1 MDVTVM
7 VPDQRLAALHAYRTA
22 DPRLAIFHHN
32 WSTMSLQNS
41 SSTAFISTGI
51 PGLDNVLGGG
61 LTRDRLYLV
70 EGDPGAGKTTL
81 ALQFLIEGA
90 ARGET
95 VLYITLAE
103 TEVELRAVAHAHGMS
118 LAGVTVQEVIPDE
131 SVFDAAEQYTVLHPS
146 EVEFGE
152 TNNMILSLVERL
164 NPTRVV
170 LDSLSEL
177 QLLSGTPLRYR
188 RHVLALKQY
197 FAKRAC
203 TAVLLDDK
211 TSVQGDQQVR
221 SVAHCVISLQHT
233 DSEYGAE
240 RRLVR
245 VLKYRGIGFRRG
257 PHDYAIVRGGLRVY
271 PRIVAAETRTLVKRG
286 QVSSGLPALDAL
298 LGGGI
303 EEGSSTLIS
312 GPPGTGKS
320 SMAVQFVK
328 AITDRGEHAAMFLFE
343 ESFNTLMNR
352 SVGIGLDLT
361 GPYESELLS
370 VHQIDPA
377 EMSPGEFTHAV
388 CGAADRGAK
397 VIVID
402 SLNGYLNAMPE
413 AGFLTTHLHEVL
425 TYLGQRGV
433 VTFLV
438 GVQAGIVGA
447 MSTGIDVSYMADNVL
462 ILRYFEAHGAVKKA
476 ISVFKKRGS
485 KHETTLREYDI
496 THTGIAVGAVLN
508 NFQGILTGVPTI
520 TPPGTDAG
528 AAPAYPGTALP

>member
-1 MDVTVM
+1 M
-7 VPDQRLAALHAYRTA
+7 
-22 DPRLAIFHHN
+22 
-32 WSTMSLQNS
+32 STQNT

-51 PGLDNVLGGG
+51 AGLDNVLGGG

-81 ALQFLIEGA
+81 ALQFLAEGA

-103 TEVELRAVAHAHGMS
+103 TEVELRAVAEAHGMS
-118 LAGVTVQEVIPDE
+118 LQGVTVHEVIPDE
-131 SVFDAAEQYTVLHPS
+131 SLLDPGEQYTVLQPS
-146 EVEFGE
+146 EVELGE
-152 TNNMILSLVERL
+152 TNSMIIKLVEEL

-177 QLLSGTPLRYR
+177 QLLSGSPLRYR

-197 FAKRAC
+197 FAKRSC
-203 TAVLLDDK
+203 TAILLDDK

-245 VLKYRGIGFRRG
+245 ILKYRGVAFRRG
-257 PHDYAIVRGGLRVY
+257 PHDYSILTGGIVVY
-271 PRIVAAETRTLVKRG
+271 PRIVAAESRELTRRA
-286 QVSSGLPALDAL
+286 QVGSGLAALDML

-320 SMAVQFVK
+320 SVAVQFVK
-328 AITDRGEHAAMFLFE
+328 AMTDRGQRAAMFLFE
-343 ESFNTLMNR
+343 ESFNMLLNR
-352 SVGIGLDLT
+352 SEGIGNDLRT
-361 GPYESELLS
+361 PYESGLLT

-377 EMSPGEFTHAV
+377 EMSPGEFAHAV
-388 CGAADRGAK
+388 CGAADKGAR

-413 AGFLTTHLHEVL
+413 ASFLNTHLHEVL

-433 VTFLV
+433 ASFLV
-438 GVQAGIVGA
+438 GVQQGIVGN

-462 ILRYFEAHGAVKKA
+462 ILRYFEAQGAVQKA
-476 ISVFKKRGS
+476 VSVFKKRGS
-485 KHETTLREYDI
+485 AHETTLRRFDI
-496 THTGIAVGAVLN
+496 TSRGIVVGPVLS
-508 NFQGILTGVPTI
+508 NFQGILTGVPMI
-520 TPPGTDAG
+520 LG
-528 AAPAYPGTALP
+528 ADNEDTAE

>member
-1 MDVTVM
+1 M
-7 VPDQRLAALHAYRTA
+7 
-22 DPRLAIFHHN
+22 
-32 WSTMSLQNS
+32 STQNT
-41 SSTAFISTGI
+41 SSTTFISTGI

-81 ALQFLIEGA
+81 ALQFLAEGA

-103 TEVELRAVAHAHGMS
+103 TEIELRAVAQAHGMS
-118 LAGVTVQEVIPDE
+118 LQGVTVHEVIPDE
-131 SVFDAAEQYTVLHPS
+131 SLLDPGEQYTVLLPS
-146 EVEFGE
+146 EVELGE
-152 TNNMILSLVERL
+152 TNNTILRLVAEL

-177 QLLSGTPLRYR
+177 QLLSGNPLRYR

-197 FAKRAC
+197 FAKRSC
-203 TAVLLDDK
+203 TALLLDDK
-211 TSVQGDQQVR
+211 TSPRDDQQVR

-245 VLKYRGIGFRRG
+245 ILKYRGVSFRRG
-257 PHDYAIVRGGLRVY
+257 PHDYSIVTGGLVVY
-271 PRIVAAETRTLVKRG
+271 PRIVAAESRELSRRAQIG
-286 QVSSGLPALDAL
+286 SGLATLDLL

-303 EEGSSTLIS
+303 EEGSSTLVS

-320 SMAVQFVK
+320 SVAVQFVK
-328 AITDRGEHAAMFLFE
+328 AVTDRGERAAIFLFE
-343 ESFNTLMNR
+343 ESFNTLLNR
-352 SVGIGLDLT
+352 SEGIGINLHK
-361 GPYESELLS
+361 PYESGALT

-377 EMSPGEFTHAV
+377 EMSPGEFSHAV
-388 CGAADRGAK
+388 CGAADLGAR

-402 SLNGYLNAMPE
+402 SLNGYLNAMPQ
-413 AGFLTTHLHEVL
+413 ASFLATHLHEIL

-433 VTFLV
+433 ATFLV
-438 GVQAGIVGA
+438 GVQQGIVGTS
-447 MSTGIDVSYMADNVL
+447 MSTGMDVSYMADNVL
-462 ILRYFEAHGAVKKA
+462 LLRYFEAQGAVQKA

-485 KHETTLREYDI
+485 AHETTLRQFEI
-496 THTGIAVGAVLN
+496 TQHGIRVGPVLN

-520 TPPGTDAG
+520 LASDKANT
-528 AAPAYPGTALP
+528 AA

>member
-1 MDVTVM
+1 MS
-7 VPDQRLAALHAYRTA
+7 DQNT
-22 DPRLAIFHHN
+22 
-32 WSTMSLQNS
+32 

-70 EGDPGAGKTTL
+70 EGDPGSGKTTL
-81 ALQFLIEGA
+81 ALQFLAEGA

-103 TEVELRAVAHAHGMS
+103 SEVELRAVAEAHGMS
-118 LAGVTVQEVIPDE
+118 LQGVNVHEVIPDE
-131 SVFDAAEQYTVLHPS
+131 SALDPDEQYTVLHPS
-146 EVEFGE
+146 EVELGA
-152 TNNMILSLVERL
+152 TNSTIIRLVEQL
-164 NPTRVV
+164 NPARVV

-197 FAKRAC
+197 FSKRAC
-203 TAVLLDDK
+203 TALLLDDK

-221 SVAHCVISLQHT
+221 SVAHCVISLQHI
-233 DSEYGAE
+233 DSQYGAE

-245 VLKYRGIGFRRG
+245 ILKYRGVAFRRG
-257 PHDYAIVRGGLRVY
+257 PHDYSIVTGGIVVY
-271 PRIVAAETRTLVKRG
+271 PRIVAADSRELKRRA
-286 QVSSGLPALDAL
+286 QVGSGLAELDLL

-320 SMAVQFVK
+320 SVAVQFVK
-328 AITDRGEHAAMFLFE
+328 AMTDRGERAAMFLFE
-343 ESFNTLMNR
+343 ESFNTLLNR
-352 SVGIGLDLT
+352 SEGIGLDLRT
-361 GPYESELLS
+361 PYEKGLLTI
-370 VHQIDPA
+370 HQIDPA

-413 AGFLTTHLHEVL
+413 ASFLNTHLHEVL

-438 GVQAGIVGA
+438 GVQNGIVGS

-462 ILRYFEAHGAVKKA
+462 ILRYFEAQGAVQKA
-476 ISVFKKRGS
+476 VSVFKKRGS
-485 KHETTLREYDI
+485 AHENTLRRFDI
-496 THTGIAVGAVLN
+496 TARGISVGPVLS

-520 TPPGTDAG
+520 LGVDSDDTPA
-528 AAPAYPGTALP
+528 

>member
-1 MDVTVM
+1 
-7 VPDQRLAALHAYRTA
+7 
-22 DPRLAIFHHN
+22 
-32 WSTMSLQNS
+32 MSIQNTS
-41 SSTAFISTGI
+41 SVAFISTGI

-70 EGDPGAGKTTL
+70 EGDPGSGKTTL
-81 ALQFLIEGA
+81 ALQYLAEGA

-103 TEVELRAVAHAHGMS
+103 TEVELRAVAQAHGMS
-118 LAGVTVQEVIPDE
+118 LDGITVHEVIPEE
-131 SVFDAAEQYTVLHPS
+131 SMLDPSEQYTVLHPS
-146 EVEFGE
+146 EVELGE
-152 TNNMILSLVERL
+152 TNNMILELVEKL

-177 QLLSGTPLRYR
+177 QLLSGSPLRYR

-203 TAVLLDDK
+203 TALLLDDK
-211 TSVQGDQQVR
+211 TSLRGDQQVR
-221 SVAHCVISLQHT
+221 SIAHCVISLQHT

-245 VLKYRGIGFRRG
+245 VLKYRGVAFRRG
-257 PHDYAIVRGGLRVY
+257 PHDYAIVTGGLVVY
-271 PRIVAAETRTLVKRG
+271 PRIVAAESRELTPRA
-286 QVSSGLPALDAL
+286 QVSSGLAQLDLL

-320 SMAVQFVK
+320 SVAVQFVK
-328 AITDRGEHAAMFLFE
+328 AVTDRGEQAAIFLFE
-343 ESFNTLMNR
+343 ESFNTLLNR
-352 SVGIGLDLT
+352 SLGIGIDLRE
-361 GPYESELLS
+361 PFESGLLT

-377 EMSPGEFTHAV
+377 EMSPGEFSHAV

-397 VIVID
+397 VVVID

-413 AGFLTTHLHEVL
+413 AGFLATHLHEIL
-425 TYLGQRGV
+425 TYLGQRGAL
-433 VTFLV
+433 TFLV
-438 GVQAGIVGA
+438 GVQQGLVGN
-447 MSTGIDVSYMADNVL
+447 MSTGMDVSYLADNVL
-462 ILRYFEAHGAVKKA
+462 ILRYFEAQGAVQKA

-485 KHETTLREYDI
+485 RHETTLRRFDI
-496 THTGIAVGAVLN
+496 TPRGIAVGQVLN
-508 NFQGILTGVPTI
+508 NFQGILTGVPI
-520 TPPGTDAG
+520 ILGVDRDE
-528 AAPAYPGTALP
+528 AAA